1 MTFVN
6 IVKKCVQQTALFFL
20 QPRVA
25 DGNLK
30 GKTAA
35 NENTV
40 ITLTELLPNTSV
52 KQACLPQPQE
62 GDAPRLRHEPQPT
75 GERGEALLRARAAG
89 TSLSPTPRLRPE
101 LITDHPGE
109 RLRSAIT
116 SGLQNFDSFQVRL
129 GNGRSPLRYTVN
141 LRLNST
147 SGCRRRADTT
157 HSDPKYY

>member
-1 MTFVN
+1 MSSE
-6 IVKKCVQQTALFFL
+6 
-20 QPRVA
+20 R
-25 DGNLK
+25 
-30 GKTAA
+30 
-35 NENTV
+35 NEIKRQMKISV
-40 ITLTELLPNTSV
+40 ITLPQLLPNTSV
-52 KQACLPQPQE
+52 KQVCLPQPQE
-62 GDAPRLRHEPQPT
+62 GEAPGCGRTMSRSQPRREGRLSSEHVRQVPLP
-75 GERGEALLRARAAG
+75 
-89 TSLSPTPRLRPE
+89 PTPRLRPE

-147 SGCRRRADTT
+147 SGCRRRAGTT